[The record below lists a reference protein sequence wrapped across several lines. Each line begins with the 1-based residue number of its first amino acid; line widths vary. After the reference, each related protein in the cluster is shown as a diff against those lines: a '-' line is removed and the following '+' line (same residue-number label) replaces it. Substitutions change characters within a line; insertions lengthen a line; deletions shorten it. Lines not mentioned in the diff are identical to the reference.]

1 MGKKTAF
8 LAIDK
13 RDGSVMRRFE
23 TAREAAV
30 WGGVVE
36 HTVRDSARKRMLSQ
50 SRHFWRREDEWLGSE
65 VFSETAKGRPVVA
78 MGRGHL
84 YWFPTVAD
92 AAAALVATD
101 HAVHEAIREKSRLYG
116 EWQVA
121 HLTSTEDWPRLMEKF
136 DVRRN
141 GQ

>member
-1 MGKKTAF
+1 MGKKPAF

-23 TAREAAV
+23 TAREAAA

-36 HTVRDSARKRMLSQ
+36 HTVRDSARKRLLSQ
-50 SRHFWRREDEWLGSE
+50 SRHFWRREDEWRGSE
-65 VFSETAKGRPVVA
+65 VFGETAKCRPVVA

-84 YWFPTVAD
+84 YWFPTTAD
-92 AAAALVATD
+92 AADALITTT
-101 HAVHEAIREKSRLYG
+101 HAVQEAIRNKGKVNG

-121 HLTSTEDWPRLMEKF
+121 YLTSTEDWPRLREKF
-136 DVRRN
+136 DVRRKRC
-141 GQ
+141 